1 MRLLHHDRTT
11 GEYRLRIETPSDL
24 WRLAR
29 FVRVGESVGSY
40 TTRRDP
46 EAPQDTPSAQK
57 ERRSVWL
64 GVRAEQIEFHGF
76 THHVRITGPIV
87 AGPFDLGRHHTLD
100 LAEGDE
106 VTILKPNPTS
116 AERSLLEEGTRGHDD
131 PVLIIAAVDWGD
143 SSIVRLRGRSVE
155 PVAELRRALGGK
167 QYSAGTTSTRDR
179 GKYVEEL
186 VELLHRTSETAQA
199 VVIAGPGFLKEELA
213 KQLGEKYPALK
224 PKLKLLPTAESGG
237 SGVHELLRSGRAS
250 EVLRGSVAAEESNLL
265 ERWVTGMAGTRLSA
279 IGLEEVGGA
288 LAAGAVETLL
298 VLDTRLT
305 DPALGDLLQTADQQ
319 QTHLFIVRDDG
330 ATGDRLRALGGV
342 GALLRYPWTRVDRA
356 TA

>member
-29 FVRVGESVGSY
+29 FIRVGESVGSY

-64 GVRAEQIEFHGF
+64 GVRAEQVEFHGF
-76 THHVRITGPIV
+76 SHHVRITGPIV

-100 LAEGDE
+100 VAEGDE
-106 VTILKPNPTS
+106 VTILKPSPTA
-116 AERSLLEEGTRGHDD
+116 AERSLLEEGTKGHDD

-143 SSIVRLRGRSVE
+143 SAIVRLRGRSVE

-167 QYSAGTTSTRDR
+167 QYAGTTSTRDR

-186 VELLHRTSETAQA
+186 IELLQRTAENAQA
-199 VVIAGPGFLKEELA
+199 IVIAGPGFLKEELA
-213 KQLGEKYPALK
+213 KQLLEKDPKLK
-224 PKLKLLPTAESGG
+224 PKVKLLPTAESGG

-279 IGLEEVGGA
+279 IGLEEVSGA

-298 VLDTRLT
+298 ILDTRLT
-305 DPALGDLLQTADQQ
+305 DAALKELLQMADQQ
-319 QTHLFIVRDDG
+319 KTRLFIVRDDG

-342 GALLRYPWTRVDRA
+342 GALLRYPWSRVDRA
-356 TA
+356 AA